1 MSQQRNRYIETQQI
15 SRQWQFFLQAF
26 AQEFSQKGDVR
37 ELRLLMH
44 RLGRRMATM
53 VKVADG
59 SSLQALEDAMNQV
72 WSEMNWGCVELSEQA
87 DALLVLHQFAPLR
100 MAFGEDASTWTPAL
114 LEGIYAQW
122 FEALGMDS
130 SLRLSQ
136 RSDENADRVL
146 VFELKK
152 VVDEFAFSG
161 RR

>member
-1 MSQQRNRYIETQQI
+1 MSQQRNRYIENLQV
-15 SRQWQFFLQAF
+15 SRQWQFFLKAF

-53 VKVADG
+53 VSVTDG
-59 SSLQALEDAMNQV
+59 SSLQALEDAMNRV
-72 WSEMNWGCVELSEQA
+72 WTDMNWGCVELSEQA

-100 MAFGEDASTWTPAL
+100 LAFGPEASVWTPAL

-130 SLRLSQ
+130 SLRLTQ
-136 RSDENADRVL
+136 RGNEDEDCLL
-146 VFELKK
+146 VFELKR
-152 VVDEFAFSG
+152 VVDEFAFIG
-161 RR
+161 KR